1 MEFII
6 ADLINNPKIPKWLCY
21 VIVTVATGFVIF
33 IGVMPIVKRPMICG
47 KIFGGVLAALFVLNS
62 IFLYVKIAKSKKL
75 NRKKAKHPTRTKL
88 KKRIICDKRK
98 KVRL

>member
-1 MEFII
+1 
-6 ADLINNPKIPKWLCY
+6 
-21 VIVTVATGFVIF
+21 
-33 IGVMPIVKRPMICG
+33 MIWG
-47 KIFGGVLAALFVLNS
+47 KIFGGVLVTPFGLFA

-75 NRKKAKHPTRTKL
+75 NRKKAKRPTRTKH